1 MEKDLTIALE
11 LAMESRFGY
20 VPWSR
25 ESGRQRP
32 EASIYLLTIVS
43 NTNIENK
50 SHSPLRKY
58 DMARGLGSCSTRV
71 LASLRTRVAG
81 ASLPSSR
88 RASRKVS
95 GKMTSARLSSI
106 KNQFFTPQK
115 WTTQAQRRGQER
127 KIKDYDLCNAGK
139 PINGGICE

>member
-1 MEKDLTIALE
+1 MEKGLTIALE

-58 DMARGLGSCSTRV
+58 GMARGLGSCSTGM

-95 GKMTSARLSSI
+95 GKTDICETFFNQESI
-106 KNQFFTPQK
+106 LHPQK

-127 KIKDYDLCNAGK
+127 KLKDYDLCNAGK
-139 PINGGICE
+139 PINGGVCE